1 MANVRLPV
9 GRKEPLDISYML
21 ALKGTSGHFINV
33 RLPVGSVCHDL
44 VTTRT
49 MDISHIHRHIFR

>member
-49 MDISHIHRHIFR
+49 HGHFTYS

>member
-21 ALKGTSGHFINV
+21 ALKGTIGHFINV
-33 RLPVGSVCHDL
+33 RLPVGKEVYVMIL
-44 VTTRT
+44 
-49 MDISHIHRHIFR
+49 